1 MRTYLYIFSILFFS
15 AIFIFGSC
23 SSSKG
28 SDNGIKRL
36 TNAQFKKEAAKPNTV
51 VIDVRTPDEYNEGH
65 IEGAVLMD
73 YLETEKFTKQVLTL
87 DPEKNYILYCRSG
100 KRSLNAANIMVSKGF
115 KKVSDLKDGI
125 SEWDGPIVT
134 TKK

>member
-1 MRTYLYIFSILFFS
+1 MRRYLYIFSLLFIS
-15 AIFIFGSC
+15 GIFICGSC

-51 VIDVRTPDEYNEGH
+51 VIDVRTPEEYNEGH
-65 IEGAVLMD
+65 IEGALLMD
-73 YLETEKFTKQVLTL
+73 YMQTENFVKQVQSL
-87 DPEKNYILYCRSG
+87 DPAKNYILYCRTG